1 MTVDVSLAKLVD
13 LAIGTPDEG
22 NVDFSTLHTL
32 LHIIVRKLGSQRSS
46 VELPPDQQLEALLLR
61 SLEKASSVQV
71 TVQERD
77 GRELFQVR
85 NRSAEDDEEDEPK
98 LSHRSSLSSVE
109 IEDIN
114 QKLED
119 LERKVSI
126 LPSEQDVEQYCSRR
140 ESLNPESPLDY
151 LSLASRLDTIEVS
164 LGKLTAT
171 MSDVMMEFT
180 RLEKLVLPYL
190 DGGDIAVLKMQVEN
204 ISRLLSDH
212 FPGFRS
218 RQPSDRQS
226 GSRRLTIET
235 LPVDFYSQGIPSIA
249 QIANARRS
257 FMRSPVTQSSA
268 SIQLPDHLEREIEAI
283 RGVLN
288 SLIGVLP
295 LAEESQSSELIL
307 SKSDEACDESQ
318 TTVKANFHQKAA
330 SAIINLRFVQKE
342 IDELFQ
348 EKEERL
354 AIIERTQKDAAELM
368 ETLQTCVEKLKEQFT
383 SLNDHVEQFE
393 AEYEKKFD
401 DFQTDINDHIK
412 NLMSDVGYL
421 KNDTV
426 ERVLQLEFQI
436 EDRVDFELF
445 KTRVPLQ
452 QFQMTIADIGRA
464 LKQHDEKLEE
474 SKASLLQ
481 LIHDLTPEI
490 QVKVDRTE
498 LSTLERNVSKKLN
511 LLQLRL
517 TKFLKLQESI
527 AAAGTK
533 LKLSGALKCIS
544 CDHEATMNALD
555 DIVPRS
561 NLPLR
566 AYPYEMDASLEAR
579 KNRFCG
585 GIHTTM
591 SPRKPAVIRCPRS
604 KKIHCLETT
613 AHVMI
618 WQRIEGKEQIIAAQP
633 VAGSTELIP

>member
-1 MTVDVSLAKLVD
+1 MTVDVSLSKLVD
-13 LAIGTPDEG
+13 LAIGTPDDG
-22 NVDFSTLHTL
+22 SVDFSTLHTL

-46 VELPPDQQLEALLLR
+46 VELPPDQQQQLEPLLLR
-61 SLEKASSVQV
+61 SSERTSSVQV
-71 TVQERD
+71 TVHERD
-77 GRELFQVR
+77 GRESFRVR
-85 NRSAEDDEEDEPK
+85 SHSSEEVEEDEPK
-98 LSHRSSLSSVE
+98 SSHRSSLSSVE

-126 LPSEQDVEQYCSRR
+126 LPSELDVEQYCSRR

-204 ISRLLSDH
+204 ISRLLADH

-268 SIQLPDHLEREIEAI
+268 SIQIPDHLEREIEAI

-307 SKSDEACDESQ
+307 SKSDEACDESE

-354 AIIERTQKDAAELM
+354 AIIERSQRDAAELM
-368 ETLQTCVEKLKEQFT
+368 ETLQTSMEKLKEQFT
-383 SLNDHVEQFE
+383 LLQEHAERFE
-393 AEYEKKFD
+393 NEFQKKFE
-401 DFQTDINDHIK
+401 DFQTEINDHIK
-412 NLMSDVGYL
+412 NLIDDVSYL

-452 QFQMTIADIGRA
+452 QFQMTISDIGRA
-464 LKQHDEKLEE
+464 LKQHDEKLEA
-474 SKASLLQ
+474 SKANLLQ

-490 QVKVDRTE
+490 QAKVDRAE
-498 LSTLERNVSKKLN
+498 LSSLERNVSKKLN

-544 CDHEATMNALD
+544 CDHDSTMNALD
-555 DIVPRS
+555 DIVPRN

-591 SPRKPAVIRCPRS
+591 TARKPAVISARRLCEARELVNRMKKPS
-604 KKIHCLETT
+604 LDLGLNVVQPEDPTYKIHL
-613 AHVMI
+613 
-618 WQRIEGKEQIIAAQP
+618 
-633 VAGSTELIP
+633 